1 MPNLRMRQ
9 GFLVFVGARKKHKMR
24 QLNNNTKVCYRK
36 SGVLANIAPSLLLN
50 CE

>member
-1 MPNLRMRQ
+1 MLNLRMRQ
-9 GFLVFVGARKKHKMR
+9 GFLVFVGLEKHKMR

-36 SGVLANIAPSLLLN
+36 SGILANIAPSLLLN